1 MTYNYN
7 DHDFGKI
14 TELDQDKTMFE
25 ICSIWEG
32 SNFVDVANYR
42 WILKTFKDK
51 VIEREM
57 GRDTHV
63 LLLSKSEFETAV
75 KIDDKL
81 SATDDYPL
89 ICEDMMA
96 EVEMEAKTKCIE
108 EYAKQEN
115 YELADVVEQFLHDEM
130 NADLFSN
137 NGVEYHIREIRANSR
152 IVEHLLRLI
161 RYSLH
166 DLPEKDMPAIIEECF
181 KIGNND
187 EMSAVINAWDRF
199 EFDPDDLVGVI
210 KDVLATPSLSYQFIN
225 GLDEHTKN
233 KLREM
238 LS

>member
-1 MTYNYN
+1 MTYTYN
-7 DHDFGKI
+7 DHDFEKI
-14 TELDQDKTMFE
+14 IELDQDKTMFE
-25 ICSIWEG
+25 ICSIWEE

-57 GRDTHV
+57 GNDTRV

-89 ICEDMMA
+89 ICDDIHG
-96 EVEMEAKTKCIE
+96 EVEMEAKAKCIE
-108 EYAKQEN
+108 EYVKQEN
-115 YELADVVEQFLHDEM
+115 YELADVVEEFLHDEK
-130 NADLFSN
+130 NDDLFSN
-137 NGVEYHIREIRANSR
+137 NGIEYYMQEVEAHSR
-152 IVEHLLRLI
+152 IIKHLFRLI

-181 KIGNND
+181 KIGD
-187 EMSAVINAWDRF
+187 DVEMNAVINAWDRF
-199 EFDPDDLVGVI
+199 EFSPDDLVGVI
-210 KDVLATPSLSYQFIN
+210 KDILATPSLSYQFIN
-225 GLDEHTKN
+225 SLDEHTKN